1 MVAIHHTGIIAPPLP
16 RFALRRQRLV
26 ERLHAGAHQKLTMV
40 VAPPGYGKTI
50 LLAHWA
56 AERRKAPSAW
66 LSLDSTDDNATRL
79 ARRLVGALETIEPEL
94 GRSALERREEAGTAL
109 GESFV
114 E

>member
-56 AERRKAPSAW
+56 AEHRKAPSAW

-79 ARRLVGALETIEPEL
+79 APPPPRAPGGDEPPHGRPGL
-94 GRSALERREEAGTAL
+94 GGR
-109 GESFV
+109 GEGGG
-114 E
+114 